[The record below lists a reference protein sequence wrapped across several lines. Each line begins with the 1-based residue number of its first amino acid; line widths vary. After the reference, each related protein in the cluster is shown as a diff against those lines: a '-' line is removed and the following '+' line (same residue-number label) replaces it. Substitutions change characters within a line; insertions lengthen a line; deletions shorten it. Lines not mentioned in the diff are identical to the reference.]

1 MKKTNNNKILIT
13 GGAGFIG
20 SNFIHYIL
28 NKYKNYQI
36 INLDKL
42 TYCGNLENLKDIE
55 KNPRYHF
62 IKGDICDKILVEN
75 IFRKQ
80 KPDFIVNFAAET
92 HVDRSILEPEAFIK
106 TDILGT
112 HVLLQMA
119 EKYGIKKFL
128 QISTDECYGSIKKGK
143 FTEKSPLSPNSP
155 YAASKTGADLLVQ
168 AYYKT
173 FNLPVLITRSSNNF
187 GPYQYPEKLIPLF
200 ITNLLEGEKIP
211 LYGAGKNIRD
221 WIYVLDNCAGIDL
234 ILHKG
239 KIGKIYNIGGGN
251 ELTNITITNLILKY
265 LNKDKS
271 FIKRVADRP
280 GHDFRYAL
288 DSQKIGKLG
297 WRPKYNF
304 NQAIEK
310 TINWYKNNPEWWK
323 KLKNKDF
330 KEYYKK
336 QYKYK

>member
-62 IKGDICDKILVEN
+62 IKGDVCDKILVEN
-75 IFRKQ
+75 IFQKQ

-119 EKYGIKKFL
+119 KKYGIKKFL
-128 QISTDECYGSIKKGK
+128 QISTDECYGSIKRGK

-155 YAASKTGADLLVQ
+155 YAASKTGADLLVK

-173 FNLPVLITRSSNNF
+173 FNLPILITRSSNNF

-200 ITNLLEGEKIP
+200 ITNLLEGEQIP
-211 LYGAGKNIRD
+211 LYGTGKNIRD

-234 ILHKG
+234 VLHKG
-239 KIGKIYNIGGGN
+239 KFGEIYNIGGGN
-251 ELTNITITNLILKY
+251 ELTNITITDLILKY
-265 LNKDKS
+265 LNKDRS
-271 FIKRVADRP
+271 FIKRVTDRP

-288 DSQKIGKLG
+288 DSQKIRKLG

-310 TINWYKNNPEWWK
+310 TINWYKNNPKWWK
-323 KLKNKDF
+323 KLKNKNF
-330 KEYYKK
+330 KKYYKK
-336 QYKYK
+336 QYK